1 MSRDAVR
8 RLTHHAAMP
17 LVLVAAL
24 ACAGGKD
31 KSDPTSP
38 GNTTGTVNGGWSGT
52 TSQGR
57 PIDFLVSNGSVVF
70 TMISTQVVAGTCT
83 STFTTFIS
91 SIARQTTYPVT
102 NGDFTVASTTSAGTR
117 TINGTLNT
125 SGSGSGSMLIT
136 DNRCASTLNGTWTA
150 NKATT
155 PLVNLAGTWNATFL
169 SSAQP
174 IATNGT
180 MTLTQTGS
188 TIAGTYT
195 TATGGSG
202 TVSGTVFGRM
212 FLFSMNQTTQGCTGT
227 FTGHGAVMS
236 SPEFIVYN
244 YTGSDCLGT
253 HNLGS
258 GSADR

>member
-1 MSRDAVR
+1 MSPLIRQSAR
-8 RLTHHAAMP
+8 RAAAAAII
-17 LVLVAAL
+17 VALA

-31 KSDPTSP
+31 KKDPTSP
-38 GNTTGTVNGGWSGT
+38 GSTEGTVNGGWSGT

-83 STFTTFIS
+83 STFTTFVS

-102 NGDFTVASTTSAGTR
+102 NGNFTVATTTSAGTR
-117 TINGTLNT
+117 TINGALNT
-125 SGSGSGSMLIT
+125 SGSGSGSMVIT

-155 PLVNLAGTWNATFL
+155 PLVNLSGTWNASFI

-174 IATNGT
+174 IAVNGT
-180 MTLTQTGS
+180 MTITQTGS
-188 TIAGTYT
+188 TITGTYT
-195 TATGGSG
+195 TTTGGSG
-202 TVSGTVFGRM
+202 TVSGTVLGRM

-227 FTGHGAVMS
+227 FSGHGAVVP

-244 YTGSDCLGT
+244 YTGQDCLGT

-258 GSADR
+258 GSAGR